1 MGMPLQS
8 SYGIILKQLMEKRK
22 QSPEE
27 DLISLLIKEE
37 QQGDRLTDEELLAT
51 CILLVIAGHETTVN
65 LISNSILTLIETSS
79 SDEGAK
85 RKPIA
90 Y

>member
-1 MGMPLQS
+1 
-8 SYGIILKQLMEKRK
+8 MEKRK

-37 QQGDRLTDEELLAT
+37 QHGERLTDEELLAT

-65 LISNSILTLIETSS
+65 LISN
-79 SDEGAK
+79 
-85 RKPIA
+85 
-90 Y
+90 